1 MAEVMG
7 YVVLA
12 GVAGVVSG
20 YVARMIRD
28 ERKNREFLFWLER
41 QDRTKGSR

>member
-1 MAEVMG
+1 MAEVIG

-20 YVARMIRD
+20 YVARAIRD

-41 QDRTKGSR
+41 QNRSKEPR